1 MKKTYIQPQAETIK
15 VMVRRDLMGLSDTST
30 SNATSTDKVN
40 MNGSGTWASG
50 SSGAQFGEQTGGAF
64 GPQWGGAG
72 DGSNIGA
79 RDNDVWGE
87 W

>member
-50 SSGAQFGEQTGGAF
+50 GAQFGKQDDGGTF